1 MVKKQVILAREIKIL
16 FIIIFLLGLGGGCST
31 VSKKASLPAV
41 KQEPQKRITDDVRNF
56 LDLQQ
61 IDLDKD
67 GEKEIIAIYATGV
80 NSSGVKVIKFD
91 KDRGNVIFERIFNT
105 PNTKFEMKKGIPTII
120 VEETVQATG
129 CTGGRLKN
137 IYCWDGKAFI
147 LEGK

>member
-1 MVKKQVILAREIKIL
+1 MVKKQVILTREIKIL

-31 VSKKASLPAV
+31 TPPHKKET
-41 KQEPQKRITDDVRNF
+41 KKGMMDDVLFFR
-56 LDLQQ
+56 DLQQ
-61 IDLDKD
+61 VDLDKD

-105 PNTKFEMKKGIPTII
+105 PNTKFEMKKGIPVIKF
-120 VEETVQATG
+120 EEI
-129 CTGGRLKN
+129 GRVAGRRVKGA
-137 IYCWDGKAFI
+137 YCWDGKAFV